1 MLTMFQCRR
10 TYHKLVVSLMVDLER
25 KDVSGTIAYDRRI
38 VHMFDAKD
46 APFHEV
52 CTPDKAEAWLSRP
65 LGERGSFV
73 ETMEWQG
80 RMGLLSSEPQ
90 LQAA

>member
-10 TYHKLVVSLMVDLER
+10 TYHALVVSLMVDVER
-25 KDVSGTIAYDRRI
+25 KDVSGTITYDRRI
-38 VHMFDAKD
+38 VRTFDVKD

-52 CTPDKAEAWLSRP
+52 STPERAEAWLSRP

-73 ETMEWQG
+73 ETMEWQA
-80 RMGLLSSEPQ
+80 RLGLLSPEPQ